1 MAGVNHLLKKPQQS
15 TRLGSV
21 KSVCKRDGF
30 IEPFSIEKLEGWAE
44 WACARHA
51 NTDWNLVIRNA
62 LRYVA
67 KEQIHTDELQELL
80 IKSAIAL
87 VNTQPEYDLV
97 ARDLYLARLRKQV
110 YDSFD
115 PPSLRGWHDILVR
128 LGTWQDMSI
137 YLTEEDWER
146 LENAIDH
153 ERDFRF
159 SYAGIKQFADKY
171 LRRNDM
177 TDELYET
184 PQFTYMGMAM
194 SMLEA
199 EDWTVD
205 EVIELYDAM
214 SLHKLNIP
222 TPLLV
227 GLRSTDRGF
236 ASCCLMEA
244 GDSLDS
250 IDAAEHII
258 FKMVAAR
265 AGIGYLPRTRSV
277 GDPIRGGAFMSTGKL
292 PYIRH
297 ALAST
302 QSNTQQSRG
311 GSMTANVPYFDPE
324 IMDII
329 SAKSQ
334 RSAAEKRL
342 DKSDFA
348 IQINRM
354 LLKRALKGESIT
366 LMSLYDAPELYNEFV
381 NPNGTPESFEEVYT
395 AAEKRLKDKKR
406 QGKGGKLVPLCQTL
420 PAIDILEHIVTVRM
434 ETGRLYIQLM
444 DNTNSHSNFDEP
456 IKMTNLCVS
465 GDTNILTD
473 KGEVTIF
480 SRVGKP
486 TTIWNGEEW
495 SEGVVPVKTGEN
507 QSLLEITFSDGST
520 LKATPYHKFYH
531 SPVGRRGAKSVKSKL
546 EEVRAVD
553 LVPGYHRMPKF
564 VLPVING
571 SKVLPHPYTNGFFT
585 GDGTYGKNR
594 NGSLYPKL
602 YFYGDKQ
609 ILVDKIDSVIVGSGI
624 VDSSDRLSYI
634 VRSPLQDKF
643 FVPTAEYTIDSRIKW
658 LEGLLDADGCIQL
671 NKTTPS
677 IVLSSIDKSFLQ
689 EVRVLLRSL
698 GVHSKFSTTK
708 EATSRVF
715 KEGQKSYDCSA
726 VHRIIIGSSAVFKLV
741 DLGIDLANLDL
752 DTVHRPNRDASQFV
766 TVVSIEEGPTED
778 TYCFTEPKLN
788 LGVFNGIL
796 AGNCVEIN
804 QPTYAFN
811 HVVDLYKT
819 PAELHN
825 AEPGDIGEV
834 SLCNLGAFTLGNF
847 DDSEWERLAYL
858 LLKMIDTVIEIQ
870 DYAFPTMEFTAKAR
884 RNVGIG
890 LMNVAGAMAKDG
902 LQFVGVEA
910 RNWIHRKMENHAY
923 WLHKASVRLAKER
936 GAATWAKHALPMKH
950 GRLVIDTYNKS
961 VDELVTE
968 PLHLDWEGL
977 RAEIGKYGM
986 RNSVLSAQMP
996 GESSSVVQGV
1006 TNSIN
1011 PIREIVTY
1019 KRSGVNIVPQVAYG
1033 VTDGQ
1038 GLEDIYTFAFDLDME
1053 EWIKFVAVI
1062 QKFMNQSISAD
1073 LWYRYTDYENERIP
1087 NSVVI
1092 RHIMLAMKYGWKSM
1106 YYAWFDVDNGG
1117 SVHTQA
1123 QGCDSGACSI

>member
-199 EDWTVD
+199 EDWSID

-297 ALAST
+297 ALSST
-302 QSNTQQSRG
+302 QANTQQSRG
-311 GSMTANVPYFDPE
+311 GSMTANIPYFDPE

-366 LMSLYDAPELYNEFV
+366 LMSLYYAPELYNEFV
-381 NPNGTPESFEEVYT
+381 NPNGTPESFEKVYSE
-395 AAEKRLKDKKR
+395 AEARLKGKKR

-456 IKMTNLCVS
+456 IKMSNL
-465 GDTNILTD
+465 
-473 KGEVTIF
+473 
-480 SRVGKP
+480 
-486 TTIWNGEEW
+486 
-495 SEGVVPVKTGEN
+495 
-507 QSLLEITFSDGST
+507 
-520 LKATPYHKFYH
+520 
-531 SPVGRRGAKSVKSKL
+531 
-546 EEVRAVD
+546 
-553 LVPGYHRMPKF
+553 
-564 VLPVING
+564 
-571 SKVLPHPYTNGFFT
+571 
-585 GDGTYGKNR
+585 
-594 NGSLYPKL
+594 
-602 YFYGDKQ
+602 
-609 ILVDKIDSVIVGSGI
+609 
-624 VDSSDRLSYI
+624 
-634 VRSPLQDKF
+634 
-643 FVPTAEYTIDSRIKW
+643 
-658 LEGLLDADGCIQL
+658 
-671 NKTTPS
+671 
-677 IVLSSIDKSFLQ
+677 
-689 EVRVLLRSL
+689 
-698 GVHSKFSTTK
+698 
-708 EATSRVF
+708 
-715 KEGQKSYDCSA
+715 
-726 VHRIIIGSSAVFKLV
+726 
-741 DLGIDLANLDL
+741 
-752 DTVHRPNRDASQFV
+752 
-766 TVVSIEEGPTED
+766 
-778 TYCFTEPKLN
+778 
-788 LGVFNGIL
+788 
-796 AGNCVEIN
+796 CVEIN

-950 GRLVIDTYNKS
+950 GRLVVDTYNKS

-977 RAEIGKYGM
+977 RAEIGKHGM